1 MRNNSI
7 ISFILRRW
15 LIFLI
20 AGIFGGLSG
29 FLFAYL
35 SKPQFES
42 RLSFSLDAG
51 TGSDG
56 ISGAMNLAAQ
66 LGLGVGGTG
75 ALFEGDNIIEIIKS
89 RRMIEKVLL
98 TSDNINGKNQTLAET
113 YLDISGYRE
122 KLEKKPRT
130 QGVHF
135 PLGSTKE
142 SLNYVQDSVLFEI
155 YERMVKKDI
164 HPGRPD
170 KKLSLYELKVTSSNE
185 KFTKVFTDR
194 LIEVAGEYYIEIT
207 TKKEKETVEVLEQ
220 SIDSITK
227 KVSSGLSSRA
237 VTKDANF
244 NPVYAQ
250 AQVVPQLQQ
259 YNITSYSEAYKEIYK
274 NLELARYQYIQKI
287 PLVQII
293 DQADFPMNRIKKSK
307 LKYALF
313 FSIISVLILFIA
325 TYKNN
330 SVPKV
335 ES

>member
-1 MRNNSI
+1 
-7 ISFILRRW
+7 
-15 LIFLI
+15 
-20 AGIFGGLSG
+20 
-29 FLFAYL
+29 
-35 SKPQFES
+35 
-42 RLSFSLDAG
+42 
-51 TGSDG
+51 
-56 ISGAMNLAAQ
+56 
-66 LGLGVGGTG
+66 
-75 ALFEGDNIIEIIKS
+75 
-89 RRMIEKVLL
+89 
-98 TSDNINGKNQTLAET
+98 
-113 YLDISGYRE
+113 
-122 KLEKKPRT
+122 
-130 QGVHF
+130 
-135 PLGSTKE
+135 
-142 SLNYVQDSVLFEI
+142 
-155 YERMVKKDI
+155 
-164 HPGRPD
+164 
-170 KKLSLYELKVTSSNE
+170 
-185 KFTKVFTDR
+185 

-237 VTKDANF
+237 VIKDANF

-313 FSIISVLILFIA
+313 FSIISVLILFIV

-330 SVPKV
+330 SVSKI